1 MTTTARYRDPS
12 RMATI
17 AAMDA
22 LIHVANVLY
31 LVSYSVRDVLKLRVA
46 TILAMALLMFYYWAN
61 QLWTPL
67 AYNLL
72 FTAINLI
79 QTWRLV
85 LERRPVRLGA
95 DEQRLYDAMFRALR
109 PRQFLALVGTGA
121 WQRHGEGAVL
131 VEAEQPLDR
140 LLVVTDGSA
149 IVELGGAPV
158 ATLGAGRFVGEMS
171 WLTGDVPR
179 ARVVAQHDV
188 YVVCWPAAKLR
199 TFLEQNLEIR
209 TVMQQLLGADLAK
222 KLRAP
227 SPA

>member
-1 MTTTARYRDPS
+1 MT
-12 RMATI
+12 
-17 AAMDA
+17 A
-22 LIHVANVLY
+22 LIHVANALY

-46 TILAMALLMFYYWAN
+46 TILAMMLLMVYYWAN

-72 FTAINLI
+72 FIAINVI

-109 PRQFLALVGTGA
+109 PRQFLALVGAGK
-121 WQRHGEGAVL
+121 WEQHDDGAVL

-140 LLVVTDGSA
+140 LLVVTDGNA
-149 IVELGGAPV
+149 IVELGGTPV
-158 ATLGAGRFVGEMS
+158 ATLGTGRFVGEMS

-179 ARVVAQHDV
+179 ARVVAQQGV
-188 YVVCWPAAKLR
+188 RVVCWPATKLR
-199 TFLEQNLEIR
+199 SFLEQNLEIR